1 MKMQMNCIVSEVKVF
16 DLCIL
21 ITTGLYH
28 ITIMDYCDQ
37 YAYVTGFGKTCHVCT
52 KTEIHLIASHT
63 QALSRHSDNI
73 GIDNQVLFYRWLFA
87 NPVKL

>member
-1 MKMQMNCIVSEVKVF
+1 MS

-21 ITTGLYH
+21 ITTGLYY

-37 YAYVTGFGKTCHVCT
+37 YMHVTAFGNKCHVCT
-52 KTEIHLIASHT
+52 KLKSTLLHNKICSHT

-73 GIDNQVLFYRWLFA
+73 VINGQVG
-87 NPVKL
+87 